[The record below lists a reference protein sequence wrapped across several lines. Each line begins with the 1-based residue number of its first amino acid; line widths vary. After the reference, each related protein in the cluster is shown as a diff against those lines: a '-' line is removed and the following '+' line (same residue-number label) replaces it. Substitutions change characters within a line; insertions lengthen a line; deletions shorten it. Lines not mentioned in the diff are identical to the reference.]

1 VDLCNVQG
9 LLACDSFLG
18 TQFLDDSAGY
28 GTGNDIPLNGD
39 KMMKLICK
47 SFAWALVLFMPHW
60 PVLAQTVTGAI
71 RGIVT
76 DSSGANV
83 ASATVTATNVATG
96 VPTAT
101 KTNPA
106 GEYSIRFLPVGDYR
120 LVVEASGFKTATYG
134 PFALEIDQ
142 TAKIDIPLSV
152 GSAAS
157 TVTVS
162 AEVEPIL
169 NTESATLGETFTAN
183 TINSVPLNGRD
194 FSQLTVYT
202 PGAVSTGFNQYGSM
216 NSTERS
222 MSASNEVDVNGNR
235 AQSNNYL
242 LDG

>member
-1 VDLCNVQG
+1 
-9 LLACDSFLG
+9 
-18 TQFLDDSAGY
+18 
-28 GTGNDIPLNGD
+28 
-39 KMMKLICK
+39 MKLICK
-47 SFAWALVLFMPHW
+47 SFAWALVFFLPHY
-60 PVLAQTVTGAI
+60 PALAQTVTGAI

-76 DSSGANV
+76 DSSGAIV
-83 ASATVTATNVATG
+83 ASATVTANNVATG

-106 GEYSIRFLPVGDYR
+106 GEYSIRFLPVGEYR

-202 PGAVSTGFNQYGSM
+202 PGAVSTGFNQYGPSVPLRQAM
-216 NSTERS
+216 RST
-222 MSASNEVDVNGNR
+222 
-235 AQSNNYL
+235 
-242 LDG
+242 